1 MNKNNSNG
9 LFKLK
14 DVNSYILNG
23 NYPNSFYDPSPP
35 KILSSN
41 YYTQAGLGD
50 NLITTFSEHI
60 TTTGVLS

>member
-14 DVNSYILNG
+14 DINSYILGG
-23 NYPNSFYDPSPP
+23 NYPNSFYEPNSP

-50 NLITTFSEHI
+50 NLMTTFSEHI
-60 TTTGVLS
+60 TSTGVLS